1 MNHEEKVA
9 IRIDGTTLEVPAG
22 SQLAAALMDK
32 GFVSLRTSPSGD
44 PRGVLCA
51 MGSCHECRATVDGH
65 RSVRTCLVT
74 VQDGMD
80 VITESPLEKKPL
92 PEVEHCDVS
101 EDETDVVVI
110 GSGPA
115 GLSAACAAAERGQK
129 VLVIDESPRPGGRIW
144 AHRSQMPAVV
154 RNWIDRA
161 DRAGVRRL
169 QGATVIDGETGLLES
184 ASVVSG
190 ARTRVR
196 CQKIIVATGA
206 RERFLPFPGWT
217 LPGVTGAGALQS
229 LIKGGLDVKGKRYV
243 IAGTGPLLLA
253 VAAIAVSAGAEVIL
267 VEQASILQR
276 VPLAFSL
283 LSSLERMREGWQ
295 LWKAL
300 QGVEKISS
308 CWPVKA
314 QGDQVLEKV
323 HLKVGNTTRIEEV
336 DGLAVGF
343 GLIPETRVAQGLGC
357 MLEKDGRVKVDRY
370 QRTSVEGVLCAGEP
384 TGIAGSEAAL
394 ASGQI
399 AGTVAAGAT
408 PAFHLVQK
416 LRSHRNWGVALER
429 THSLRPELIR
439 SVVEDVIVC
448 RCEDVASSSIRGV
461 LSLRQ
466 ARMQHRIGMGPCQG
480 RVCMPILA
488 LGDTHQ
494 HDTVRPPWSTS
505 PSPRA
510 ELSSTDG
517 H

>member
-1 MNHEEKVA
+1 MNSQEKVS
-9 IRIDGTTLEVPAG
+9 IRVDGTLLEVRSG
-22 SQLAAALMDK
+22 TQLAAALM
-32 GFVSLRTSPSGD
+32 GEGILALRSSPCGAK
-44 PRGVLCA
+44 RGVLCA
-51 MGSCHECRATVDGH
+51 MGSCYECRAMVDGH
-65 RSVRTCLVT
+65 RLVRTCLVT
-74 VQDGMD
+74 VQDGME
-80 VITESPLEKKPL
+80 ITTERPLEKKLL
-92 PEVEHCDVS
+92 PAVETTDVV
-101 EDETDVVVI
+101 EDETGVVVI

-115 GLSAACAAAERGQK
+115 GLSAACVAAELGQD
-129 VLVIDESPRPGGRIW
+129 VLLIDESARPGGRIW
-144 AHRSQMPAVV
+144 AHRGQMPAVV
-154 RNWIDRA
+154 RYWIDKA

-169 QGATVIDGETGLLES
+169 QGATVIDGEPGWLEA
-184 ASVVSG
+184 ASVISG

-217 LPGVTGAGALQS
+217 LPGVVGAGALQS

-253 VAAIAVSAGAEVIL
+253 VAALAVSEGAEVIL
-267 VEQASILQR
+267 AEQASLLQR

-283 LSSLERMREGWQ
+283 LASPERMTEVWQ
-295 LWKAL
+295 LWRTL
-300 QGVEKISS
+300 RGVEKISS

-314 QGDQVLEKV
+314 QGNQRVEKV
-323 HLKVGNTTRIEEV
+323 YLKTGNATRVEEV
-336 DGLAVGF
+336 DGLAVGY
-343 GLIPETRVAQGLGC
+343 GLVPETRVAQGLGC
-357 MLEKDGRVKVDRY
+357 VLEKDGRVKVDRY

-399 AGTVAAGAT
+399 AGTVAAAGT
-408 PAFHLVQK
+408 PSFKLLQK
-416 LRSHRNWGVALER
+416 LRRHRGWGIALER

-439 SVVEDVIVC
+439 SLIEDVIVC

-461 LSLRQ
+461 RSLRQ
-466 ARMQHRIGMGPCQG
+466 ARIQHRIGMGPCQG

-488 LGDTHQ
+488 LGDTLE
-494 HDTVRPPWSTS
+494 HDSVRPPWSTC
-505 PSPRA
+505 PSPRT